1 MTLSCCNKTVSIT
14 KTNNINKNHRF
25 LLFELHLFFHKRK
38 QKRLSW
44 KSSWESSILICLMI
58 KKILKHF
65 HGLKSIK
72 HPSVIYFD
80 YESSSEKL
88 MIVKIIVHKNILPL
102 MWIII
107 NHVVSQCQWNM
118 VIMMIKKI
126 INTFITV
133 MMLLLMSSVNYS
145 KLNLKNNKFQTE
157 RNESIGCCGNGI
169 MHEIFVTYVL
179 KRLALMLG
187 ILKKV

>member
-44 KSSWESSILICLMI
+44 KSLWESSILIWLMI

-65 HGLKSIK
+65 HALKSIK

-80 YESSSEKL
+80 YESSSEKTNDCEKHFTTD
-88 MIVKIIVHKNILPL
+88 VNNHKPCCLAMSMKYGYNDD
-102 MWIII
+102 
-107 NHVVSQCQWNM
+107 
-118 VIMMIKKI
+118 KKI
-126 INTFITV
+126 VNTFITV

-145 KLNLKNNKFQTE
+145 KLNLKNNQFQNE

-169 MHEIFVTYVL
+169 MHEIFATYLL
-179 KRLALMLG
+179 KRLALMLW

>member
-25 LLFELHLFFHKRK
+25 LLFDLHLFFHKRK

-44 KSSWESSILICLMI
+44 KSLWESSILICLMI

-80 YESSSEKL
+80 YESSSEKTNDCENNSPQKHFTTD
-88 MIVKIIVHKNILPL
+88 VNNHKPCCLA
-102 MWIII
+102 
-107 NHVVSQCQWNM
+107 
-118 VIMMIKKI
+118 
-126 INTFITV
+126 
-133 MMLLLMSSVNYS
+133 MSMKYGYNDD
-145 KLNLKNNKFQTE
+145 KKNNKYFYY
-157 RNESIGCCGNGI
+157 R
-169 MHEIFVTYVL
+169 HDAFVDEFCKLL
-179 KRLALMLG
+179 KT
-187 ILKKV
+187 KSEK